1 MTKGSEAALTAGRL
15 STGVASQD
23 DPEQRAAALAK
34 FISGY
39 EPEAI
44 GPVLGITVGDA
55 CGRIEF
61 GLTFLSLIN
70 RDLLERNLPDWDW
83 GGLDNYFRKSKL
95 DDTWRL
101 FRRFSPQEAEYV
113 TAKTSMLI
121 EVMYMLIEDDLLDPG
136 SDMECTGADIALKV
150 MGEPGSGETDFRLS
164 LSSYPVA
171 VRKFMKDILTELDF
185 IEKSP
190 GTWNFTIS
198 PASLKKYAA
207 GGNLAAHLGTGQM
220 SRAMAQ
226 RNAEN
231 LVKRLELLVKVLQMF
246 PSGHPSIDPST
257 ESFVSV
263 LSRFHKDSEQVTISV
278 MGDSVMVNDI
288 SIEKKTSDIRTFIR
302 SFTERKMSSLTFAP
316 ETTTED
322 VKTFTRLFNR
332 PPSYISEHGG
342 MGRLVELRDLPSISV
357 NRFHYQLI
365 SGDGDGAQ
373 TLSRSEVTVEDAIF
387 SELIDRLERGD
398 SIDNLPGSKIGDAL
412 KCVLAAARE
421 DRDEQRGMIA
431 RFITALDPTLLERGL
446 LSSPAV
452 QRGMAWKAVR
462 RMIDSLLNSL
472 SSPDPD
478 VRHEALGKLRD
489 MAMLAVERGKEN
501 STIQILERVTLLMKR
516 EQDPDALYRGV
527 ILVASL
533 IETLLARGMISIAL
547 EAGKTLHNLQSMKF
561 PRLELEAA
569 RKRALSE
576 ARRRVD
582 TIDGAE
588 VLVQKLLSED
598 ASVAGEAQ
606 RLAMIL
612 PPDNLVSQL
621 MHVFHED
628 NRRLRSKAFQ
638 ALLRLGR
645 RGLTS
650 IHSKL
655 KEVVTGFETNLDEAA
670 RSLPDSDWFLAR
682 NMIQILREIGSPDSE
697 AVLADL
703 CRVSD
708 SRIRRE
714 CLLALV
720 KVSLTTAESLS
731 LQLVLDRSKDVAEIA
746 LDIITKQASNNPAF
760 VPRIIE
766 AFRRNPQIRR
776 EILESFSILGKHR
789 QVIEFLSECIEEGS
803 SGILFK
809 DPEMVAETFRIMRR
823 YGTDAELPVL
833 ENLRDEV
840 EGGLFRK
847 SKIGRELVSQL
858 KEIIEALKLTT
869 SVIESGERGR
879 AGNGRNGQKKVDAEL
894 KYPSGDDE
902 ITILGPDFRGRT

>member
-1 MTKGSEAALTAGRL
+1 MTTGSEAVLTAGRL
-15 STGVASQD
+15 STNVSSQE
-23 DPEQRAAALAK
+23 DPEQRVAALAK

-39 EPEAI
+39 EPEVI
-44 GPVLGITVGDA
+44 GPVLGIAVGDA
-55 CGRIEF
+55 CSRIEF

-70 RDLLERNLPDWDW
+70 RDLLQSTLPDWDW
-83 GGLDNYFRKSKL
+83 RGLDNYFRKSKL

-101 FRRFSPQEAEYV
+101 FSRLSPEEAEYV

-121 EVMYMLIEDDLLDPG
+121 EVMYILIEDDLLDPG

-150 MGEPGSGETDFRLS
+150 MGEAGSGEQNFRLS
-164 LSSYPVA
+164 LSSYPMA
-171 VRKFMKDILTELDF
+171 IRKFMKDILTELDF

-190 GTWNFTIS
+190 GIWNFFIS
-198 PASLKKYAA
+198 PASLKKYSA
-207 GGNLAAHLGTGQM
+207 GGNLAAHMGTGQM
-220 SRAMAQ
+220 SQAMAQ

-263 LSRFHKDSEQVTISV
+263 LSRFHKDNEQVTISV
-278 MGDSVMVNDI
+278 MGDSVMVNDV
-288 SIEKKTSDIRTFIR
+288 SIDKKTTDIRNFIR

-316 ETTTED
+316 ETSAED
-322 VKTFTRLFNR
+322 VKTFARLFNR

-342 MGRLVELRDLPSISV
+342 MGRLVELRDLSSISI

-365 SGDGDGAQ
+365 SGDGDTDQ
-373 TLSRSEVTVEDAIF
+373 SLSRSDVTVEDAIF

-398 SIDNLPGSKIGDAL
+398 SIDNLPGNKIGDAL
-412 KCVLAAARE
+412 KSVLAAARE
-421 DRDEQRGMIA
+421 DREEQRGMIA
-431 RFITALDPTLLERGL
+431 RFVTALDPTLLERGL
-446 LSSPAV
+446 LSNPAI
-452 QRGMAWKAVR
+452 QKGMAWKAVR

-478 VRHEALGKLRD
+478 VRHEALGKLKD

-501 STIQILERVTLLMKR
+501 STIQIVERVTLLMKR

-527 ILVASL
+527 ILVSSL
-533 IETLLARGMISIAL
+533 VEVLLARGMISIAL
-547 EAGKTLHNLQSMKF
+547 EAGRTLHNLQSMKF

-576 ARRRVD
+576 ARRRLD

-598 ASVAGEAQ
+598 VSVAGEAQ

-650 IHSKL
+650 IHGKL
-655 KEVVTGFETNLDEAA
+655 KEVVTGFDPNLDEASG
-670 RSLPDSDWFLAR
+670 SLPDSDWFLAR

-697 AVLADL
+697 SVLADL

-766 AFRRNPQIRR
+766 AFRRNTSIRR
-776 EILESFSILGKHR
+776 EILESLSILGKHR
-789 QVIEFLSECIEEGS
+789 QVIEFLSECLEKGP
-803 SGILFK
+803 SGILFD
-809 DPEMVAETFRIMRR
+809 DPEMLAETFRIMRR
-823 YGTDAELPVL
+823 YGTDTELPVL

-840 EGGLFRK
+840 EGGLFKK
-847 SKIGRELVSQL
+847 SKIDRELVSQL
-858 KEIIEALKLTT
+858 KETIEALKLST
-869 SVIESGERGR
+869 SVIESGDSGKPGNERKRQKRR
-879 AGNGRNGQKKVDAEL
+879 ADEL

-902 ITILGPDFRGRT
+902 ITILGPDFQGRT